1 MKVYC
6 KKFLLQNYYKIY
18 DILVQ
23 EFQKMISVITFSLEM
38 FKPLV
43 KGCDIQQVSIFQNT
57 TKQV

>member
-6 KKFLLQNYYKIY
+6 KKFLLQNYNKIY

-38 FKPLV
+38 FNL
-43 KGCDIQQVSIFQNT
+43 
-57 TKQV
+57 